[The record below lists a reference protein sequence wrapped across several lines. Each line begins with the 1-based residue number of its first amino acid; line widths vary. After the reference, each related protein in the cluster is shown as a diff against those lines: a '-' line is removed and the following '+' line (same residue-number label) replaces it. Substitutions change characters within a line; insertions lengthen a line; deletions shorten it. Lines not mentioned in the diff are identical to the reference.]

1 MKSSL
6 GHQLSFQCTEA
17 SWRVG
22 GWWRLIYIIL
32 LNQAWQCGLWAIW
45 WWGHDFRVRE
55 IPDKGGGILTLY
67 NTVYKRKAAED
78 GWGGF
83 ILIVIHLLFSV
94 SASLNQDFWYLDLE
108 FCLWLD
114 KHILALSQIRLPPTL
129 FGSLTQHSLHTDTSH
144 PQLLCLAL
152 KGFP

>member
-1 MKSSL
+1 MYW
-6 GHQLSFQCTEA
+6 GQLE
-17 SWRVG
+17 
-22 GWWRLIYIIL
+22 GWDNEDWYIKL

-114 KHILALSQIRLPPTL
+114 KHILALFSR
-129 FGSLTQHSLHTDTSH
+129 
-144 PQLLCLAL
+144 
-152 KGFP
+152 